1 MKKICEICGKPF
13 VSEDEK
19 ARACFECFEKSGLI
33 EIMNEYFEQKKKD
46 KNNMLQK
53 QMKLSE

>member
-13 VSEDEK
+13 LAEDKK

-33 EIMNEYFEQKKKD
+33 EIMDEYFEEKR
-46 KNNMLQK
+46 MEE
-53 QMKLSE
+53 SEK